1 MTEGNMQQ
9 LQPAVNEDTERL
21 KGRDAQRANF
31 SAGQALAE
39 AIRTTLGPKSMDK
52 MLITLDGKIVV
63 TNDGASILDRMDID
77 HPTAEM
83 IVRVAETQ
91 EDATGDGTTTA
102 IILTGEL
109 LKHAED
115 LIERGVHPTAIT
127 DGYHMAADHARETL
141 QEVTIEIDPNDS
153 DRLREIA
160 RTVITGKW
168 DESNAQFLAGLAVE
182 AVQAIERDGVVDR
195 RHITRQAVASGGPRD
210 SEVIDGL
217 VIDMESS
224 STSMVSPEPAVP
236 RRIEDATIGLID
248 DQLTI
253 ETATGTGTVSLDDHK
268 QRQAFLEYEDQVYDE
283 YVATIAGA
291 GVDVVFCQKAI
302 DEPIRYLLAREDI
315 LAVERT
321 RKDELLKL
329 KRATGAQHVGSV
341 DHLTAADTGYAGLVE
356 RRSVGD
362 RELAIITDCPD
373 SEQVSLL
380 LHGGTEHVTD
390 EMKRILDDCLDALKL
405 AVETQEV
412 LPGGGATESML
423 AADLRDYATS
433 VGGREQLAIEK
444 FADAL
449 EAIPRILAENA
460 GMDPIDSLVD
470 LRTRQHESDRTAG
483 LDVSNGEVRDMVA
496 AGVLEPLATK
506 QRAVTSAQEA
516 ATLIIRIDD
525 IIAASPDRD
534 AHEEEEEDHDSDTLH
549 ASTEGYPW
557 AIGHPMS
564 GHGHGQ

>member
-9 LQPAVNEDTERL
+9 LRPAINEDTERL
-21 KGRDAQRANF
+21 KGRDAQRATF
-31 SAGQALAE
+31 SAGQALGE
-39 AIRTTLGPKSMDK
+39 AIRTTFGPTSMDK
-52 MLITLDGKIVV
+52 MLISSDGKIVV
-63 TNDGASILDRMDID
+63 TNDGASILDRMEID

-102 IILTGEL
+102 VILTCEL
-109 LKHAED
+109 LNHAED
-115 LIERGVHPTAIT
+115 LIKRGVHPTAIT

-141 QEVTIEIDPNDS
+141 QEAAIEIDANNS

-168 DESNAQFLAGLAVE
+168 DDPNAQFLAGLAVE
-182 AVQAIERDGVVDR
+182 AVQAIERDRVVDR
-195 RHITRQAVASGGPRD
+195 RHITRQAVTSGGPRD

-224 STSMVSPEPAVP
+224 STTMVSPESAVP
-236 RRIEDATIGLID
+236 RRVKDATIGLID

-253 ETATGTGTVSLDDHK
+253 ETATGTETVSLDDNK
-268 QRQAFLEYEDQVYDE
+268 QRQALLEYEDQVYDE

-302 DEPIRYLLAREDI
+302 DEPIRYLLAQEDI
-315 LAVERT
+315 LAIERT

-329 KRATGAQHVGSV
+329 RRATGAHHVGSI
-341 DHLTAADTGYAGLVE
+341 DHLTTVDTGYAGLVE
-356 RRSVGD
+356 RQSVGG

-373 SEQVSLL
+373 TEQVSLL
-380 LHGGTEHVTD
+380 LHGRTEHVTD

-412 LPGGGATESML
+412 LPGGGATEAML
-423 AADLRDYATS
+423 AANLRDYATS

-449 EAIPRILAENA
+449 EAIPRMLAENA

-483 LDVSNGEVRDMVA
+483 LDVSNGEIRDMVA
-496 AGVLEPLATK
+496 AGVLEPPAIK

-525 IIAASPDRD
+525 VIAASPDRD
-534 AHEEEEEDHDSDTLH
+534 AQEGEDHDSDTLH
-549 ASTEGYPW
+549 ASTKGYPW
-557 AIGHPMS
+557 AVGHPMG
-564 GHGHGQ
+564 GHGHGN